1 MSTNSIRAMAR
12 RLFECRVSSRR
23 NMLSRLMLS
32 CIMSSRAR
40 SFGLVLGGLVLLGFD
55 AVAYAQVY
63 SSPNQGPFRTQRE
76 GADARLMLE
85 GYDPVAYFTKNSAI
99 KGDPAISLEHGGV
112 TFRFSD
118 EANRIRFYQSPEQ
131 FMPQFGGY
139 CSNGINYAIAGGG
152 GGGPNT
158 WRIYRSKLY
167 VFGGQGARD
176 HFEMDTERN
185 LALAHKYW
193 NEELA
198 GVDVNVSRERRRN
211 DRVPH
216 YRSDRSLQ
224 DEYDSKLAAKTLP
237 VMPGAG
243 QVVPV
248 R

>member
-1 MSTNSIRAMAR
+1 MSTRSIRILAR
-12 RLFECRVSSRR
+12 RLFECRVLSRR
-23 NMLSRLMLS
+23 DILSRV
-32 CIMSSRAR
+32 MSL
-40 SFGLVLGGLVLLGFD
+40 GLALGGLVLLGCGS
-55 AVAYAQVY
+55 VVYAQVY

-85 GYDPVAYFTKNSAI
+85 GHDPVAYFTKNAAI
-99 KGDPAISLEHGGV
+99 KGDPAISLDHSGV

-158 WRIYRSKLY
+158 WRVYRSKLY
-167 VFGGQGARD
+167 VFGGQSARD

-185 LALAHKYW
+185 LAFAHKYW

-224 DEYDSKLAAKTLP
+224 DEYESKLAAKTLP